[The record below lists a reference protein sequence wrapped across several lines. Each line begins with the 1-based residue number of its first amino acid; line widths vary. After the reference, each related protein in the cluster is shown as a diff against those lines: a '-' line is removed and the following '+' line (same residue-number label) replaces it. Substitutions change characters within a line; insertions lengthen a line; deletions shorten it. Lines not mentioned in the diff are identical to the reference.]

1 MSKKLPVNGFNW
13 IKKISK
19 IDEGF
24 IKNYDEDGDVGYFL
38 MQILS
43 ILENYMIYILVYRF
57 Y

>member
-13 IKKISK
+13 IKKVSK

-43 ILENYMIYILVYRF
+43 ILENYMIYIVVYRF